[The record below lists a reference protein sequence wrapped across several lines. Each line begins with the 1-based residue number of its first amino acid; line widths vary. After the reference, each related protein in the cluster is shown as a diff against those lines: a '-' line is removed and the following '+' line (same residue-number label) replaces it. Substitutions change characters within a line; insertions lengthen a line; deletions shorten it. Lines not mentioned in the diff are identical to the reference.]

1 MRDIVDDID
10 ALVDEQLQ
18 QEPSGYDHNIN
29 QSQCWHCGRDFHG
42 LPITERMEQMRRE
55 YHYTGNVEH
64 LAEYR
69 YAEDDSAILC
79 LGSTAI
85 GPARPG
91 SRRWYFEE
99 DAGLVSAAYVRH
111 ALGLSMPWIPDVAN
125 VRDAALALLRD
136 GGLLQARSFPRPR
149 WWRLDDPDP
158 RLEIEVRTE
167 FESGL
172 DDYGRGEMYREAPRR
187 WVLVLH
193 DHATGGLEEVELY
206 RSPGGDVYRV
216 TFEDPQRPNRIIRVE
231 IFAERPPRRGGAWV
245 ELDDNVEPA
254 SLPQHRMHTVRSSS
268 YRSRAWPLNGTGDS
282 SSSSFASFLG
292 GGATSCRSACLVCA
306 SANRSASQGIRPN
319 SVSSRSPQLQHRN
332 ASARP
337 PHFRH

>member
-99 DAGLVSAAYVRH
+99 DAGLVPLRTSATR
-111 ALGLSMPWIPDVAN
+111 
-125 VRDAALALLRD
+125 
-136 GGLLQARSFPRPR
+136 
-149 WWRLDDPDP
+149 
-158 RLEIEVRTE
+158 
-167 FESGL
+167 
-172 DDYGRGEMYREAPRR
+172 
-187 WVLVLH
+187 
-193 DHATGGLEEVELY
+193 
-206 RSPGGDVYRV
+206 
-216 TFEDPQRPNRIIRVE
+216 
-231 IFAERPPRRGGAWV
+231 
-245 ELDDNVEPA
+245 
-254 SLPQHRMHTVRSSS
+254 
-268 YRSRAWPLNGTGDS
+268 
-282 SSSSFASFLG
+282 
-292 GGATSCRSACLVCA
+292 
-306 SANRSASQGIRPN
+306 
-319 SVSSRSPQLQHRN
+319 
-332 ASARP
+332 
-337 PHFRH
+337 